1 MKQAYEAKKW
11 GFIPDIARLDILY
24 NYGGIYIDTDVEVV
38 RNLDDLLVYEA
49 FTGVEK
55 WGSVNMGG
63 CSGAVPHHPMIKKIL
78 DFRLNERFIR
88 EDGTMNLTTCG
99 YYETIPFVN
108 MGYIPNN
115 TVQTIG
121 GMTLLTSD
129 YFHPYDY
136 MSGETIITDNTYSI
150 HHFNGGWLDENYR
163 AERERTKEEHQK
175 ILRRISENMYDD

>member
-1 MKQAYEAKKW
+1 
-11 GFIPDIARLDILY
+11 
-24 NYGGIYIDTDVEVV
+24 
-38 RNLDDLLVYEA
+38 
-49 FTGVEK
+49 
-55 WGSVNMGG
+55 
-63 CSGAVPHHPMIKKIL
+63 
-78 DFRLNERFIR
+78 
-88 EDGTMNLTTCG
+88 MNLTTCG

-121 GMTLLTSD
+121 GMTRLTSD

-163 AERERTKEEHQK
+163 AERGMTKEEHQK
-175 ILRRISENMYDD
+175 ILRRISEKM